1 MDSVNQWLFPES
13 PVGTLI
19 AIRPLSLSILENHGI
34 QPFAM
39 PSRRIG
45 EICKAMGLSWTG
57 FLAEIRDLKVPDR
70 DTEWS
75 RLPLPHLLDFLTHE
89 HREFTR
95 GFLPAIKSAIADGQ
109 GSPEFL
115 ARMHSLIRE
124 WPTFAASLTEHIVVE
139 ETFLFPKILRYD
151 YCTRHDHVDP
161 DFSEGSVKVFAAM
174 ELLRNEKRQ
183 MGALR
188 DFLEATAYSVI
199 PLKDYDAA
207 GLALFRLLESFQSKL
222 LEHSR
227 VEREVLFP
235 VASDLE
241 KRLYDRL
248 ISGGL
253 GAKAASTA
261 ICPV

>member
-1 MDSVNQWLFPES
+1 MDSVTHWLFPES

-19 AIRPLSLSILENHGI
+19 AIRPLSLCILEKHGI
-34 QPFAM
+34 QPFAI

-45 EICKAMGLSWTG
+45 EICKAKGLSWTG

-75 RLPLPHLLDFLTHE
+75 RLPLSHLLDFLTHE

-95 GFLPAIKSAIADGQ
+95 EFLPAIRNAIADGQ
-109 GSPEFL
+109 GGPEFL
-115 ARMHSLIRE
+115 ASMHFLIRE
-124 WPTFAASLTEHIVVE
+124 WPAFSASLTEHIAVE
-139 ETFLFPKILRYD
+139 ESFLFPKILQYD
-151 YCTRHDHVDP
+151 FCSRHVHVDP
-161 DFSEGSVKVFAAM
+161 DFSDGSVKVFAAM

-188 DFLEATAYSVI
+188 DFLEATAYSAL
-199 PLKDYDAA
+199 PFKDSDAA
-207 GLALFRLLESFQSKL
+207 GLALFRLLESFQSRL

-235 VASDLE
+235 LASGLE

-248 ISGGL
+248 ISGGS
-253 GAKAASTA
+253 GVKAVPSAN
-261 ICPV
+261 CPV